1 MEVQTGV
8 VKRRLSPKVKPP
20 SMYKVILLN
29 DDFTP
34 MGFVVELLQT
44 IFNKNF
50 EQAREIMLR
59 VHRLGSAVCGL
70 YTFEVAETKMAQV
83 MKEAKKHEHPLQ
95 CTIEKD

>member
-1 MEVQTGV
+1 M
-8 VKRRLSPKVKPP
+8 
-20 SMYKVILLN
+20 
-29 DDFTP
+29 D
-34 MGFVVELLQT
+34 FVVNLLQT

-83 MKEAKKHEHPLQ
+83 MKEARKHDYPLQ